1 MTIPLQGCRE
11 ETVMMNSCL
20 RVLVL
25 TATLA
30 SPAAFADYEEGVT
43 AAQNGDYATA
53 LREFTAAAETGLDLA
68 QYNLG
73 ILYYLGQGVEQN
85 YAEALRWTLA
95 AAEQGHVNAQFNLAS
110 LYYYGTGTAVD
121 YAQALRWNLAA
132 AQAQHAGAQHSLA
145 KMYELGEGTEVDLV
159 RAHFWASASQYN
171 ANAEQDTAVSAEAIA
186 LLGELSAKMTPEQ
199 LSAARKTFA
208 EWTISR

>member
-1 MTIPLQGCRE
+1 MKNGIA
-11 ETVMMNSCL
+11 VKHYL
-20 RVLVL
+20 RALAL
-25 TATLA
+25 AATLA
-30 SPAAFADYEEGVT
+30 APAAFADYEEGVT

-53 LREFTAAAETGLDLA
+53 LREFTAAAEAGLDLA

-110 LYYYGTGTAVD
+110 LYYYGTGTAAD
-121 YAQALRWNLAA
+121 YTQALRWNLAA
-132 AQAQHAGAQHSLA
+132 AEAQHAGAQHSLA

-159 RAHFWASASQYN
+159 RAHFWASASRYN
-171 ANAEQDTAVSAEAIA
+171 ANAEQDAAAAAEATA

-199 LSAARKTFA
+199 ISEARRTFA

>member
-1 MTIPLQGCRE
+1 MSQSTKQY
-11 ETVMMNSCL
+11 L
-20 RVLVL
+20 RVLAL
-25 TATLA
+25 TATLTA
-30 SPAAFADYEEGVT
+30 PAAFADYEDGVT

-53 LREFTAAAETGLDLA
+53 LREFTTAAEAGLDLA

-85 YAEALRWTLA
+85 YAQALRWTLA

-132 AQAQHAGAQHSLA
+132 AEAQHAGAQHSLA

-159 RAHFWASASQYN
+159 RAHFWASASQYS
-171 ANAEQDTAVSAEAIA
+171 ANAEQDTESIAAATA
-186 LLGELSAKMTPEQ
+186 LLGELAAKMTAEQ
-199 LSAARKTFA
+199 LSEARKAFA

>member
-1 MTIPLQGCRE
+1 MSQSTKQY
-11 ETVMMNSCL
+11 L
-20 RVLVL
+20 RVLAL
-25 TATLA
+25 TATLTA
-30 SPAAFADYEEGVT
+30 PAAFADYEDGVT

-53 LREFTAAAETGLDLA
+53 LREFTTAAEAGLDLA

-132 AQAQHAGAQHSLA
+132 AEAQHAGAQHSLA
-145 KMYELGEGTEVDLV
+145 KMDELGEGTEVDLV
-159 RAHFWASASQYN
+159 RAHFWASASQYT
-171 ANAEQDTAVSAEAIA
+171 ANAEQDAAAAAEATD
-186 LLGELSAKMTPEQ
+186 LLGELAAKM
-199 LSAARKTFA
+199 SAAQISEARKAFA